1 MVIVSKT
8 NPSNGHIRRIL
19 GFASLLALS
28 LGAAPSFAQT
38 ATPGGG
44 QSTMAGSDNGGLEEI
59 VVTAR
64 KREEALLDTPIAI
77 SAFSSERIQSEGI
90 QSIDDVA
97 KFTPSVTVNNSSSG
111 ASSDNRGFQSII
123 IRGMTPSLPSGSNN
137 TTSVF
142 IDGAPVSSGFIDSIG
157 DLERVEVLKGPQ
169 SAQFGTQ
176 VFAGAVNLIT
186 KTPNLKEFQV
196 KLDGLLGSNNWY
208 DMRGTIEGPIVEDK
222 IAFRVGVRGYA
233 TDGTWSN
240 NASLGGT
247 LGDQSTKSING
258 ALYAALTDQ
267 LTVRLYGVYWNDDD
281 GPNATAKINARYGE
295 YNCKYPN
302 ATFGS
307 YYCGTLPLIPA
318 SQLSQNPQV
327 DSLFRSVILNNSLG
341 LFPHLFDAFL
351 DHGGM
356 ERYGLSAHA
365 QIDYDFENQG
375 FTVTLLSAGN
385 QDHFQIIED
394 LNNQDAANF
403 PNPLHAFIPYTE
415 STLSLTTLTE
425 QLEDDVSQEVR
436 VTSDGEGPF
445 KWSFGGNFAHYIS
458 ALNAEGIAYF
468 GPALFGNYGAPSYTD
483 SYSAFFSTSYD
494 LPYDVNLS
502 FDGRYLMNHVAQF
515 NETVKQVQ
523 SLGATGNFRN
533 FLPRVILSEKLTPDW
548 LLYASWSK
556 GANPGTF
563 NASLLP
569 GGSFTAAQIAY
580 LKNNYGGNIAV
591 LPEHYDSYEI
601 GSKAKFWGGKAE
613 LSADI
618 YYGLWSNQI
627 VSENVLLPASLGNNL
642 TGLAF
647 NNGRTE
653 LYGFET
659 EGSVRPV
666 QHITL
671 TGGFAYNDSKIEQGF
686 YTAGIQSVGTIGQR
700 GKHLPYYSLVN
711 GNLTIRYSDQFTDEL
726 GWYVAVEDIYKS
738 GLYDQTNSAKTPDN
752 DLVNLRAGL
761 KASDWSL
768 EGFILN
774 VTNQEYYTSVQ
785 QNVDSLAPAFVGN
798 NTVVGLGPKIQFGVR
813 GSYKFDA
820 GHDTPAQAAAYTPPP
835 VVAPKPASTARSYQ
849 VFFDFNKSDLTPQA
863 VTIVDTAAKNA
874 GPAKVTEIEV
884 TGHTDTV
891 GSDAYNMRLSRR
903 RAESVAAE
911 LEKMGIPSSEI
922 AIFAKGK
929 KDLLVPT
936 ADGVKEPQNRRV
948 QIVYAGGPTS

>member
-1 MVIVSKT
+1 
-8 NPSNGHIRRIL
+8 L
-19 GFASLLALS
+19 GFASLFVLS

-38 ATPGGG
+38 ATPGAG
-44 QSTMAGSDNGGLEEI
+44 QSADNGGLEEI

-77 SAFSSERIQSEGI
+77 SAFSAERIQIQGI
-90 QSIDDVA
+90 ATINDVA

-123 IRGMTPSLPSGSNN
+123 IRGMTPSIGAGTNN

-142 IDGAPVSSGFIDSIG
+142 IDGAPVSAGFVDGIG

-169 SAQFGTQ
+169 SAQFGRQ
-176 VFAGAVNLIT
+176 VFAGAINLIT
-186 KTPNLKEFQV
+186 KNPNLQDFVV
-196 KLDGLLGSNNWY
+196 KVDGLLGSNNWY
-208 DMRGTIEGPIVEDK
+208 DMRGTVEGPIVEDK
-222 IAFRVGVRGYA
+222 VGFRIGVRGYA
-233 TDGTWSN
+233 TDGTWTN
-240 NASLGGT
+240 YAHLGGT

-258 ALYAALTDQ
+258 SLYAALTDQ
-267 LTVRLYGVYWNDDD
+267 LTVKLFGVYWNDDD
-281 GPNATAKINARYGE
+281 GPAPTTKINARYGD
-295 YNCKYPN
+295 YNCTYPH

-307 YYCGTLPLIPA
+307 YYCGTLPLVPA
-318 SQLSQNPQV
+318 SQLSQQTNV
-327 DSLFRSVILNNSLG
+327 DTLFRSVVLDNSLG
-341 LFPHLFDAFL
+341 QFPHLFNFL
-351 DHGGM
+351 NHGGL
-356 ERYGLSAHA
+356 ERFGLSAHA
-365 QIDYDFENQG
+365 QIDYDFEDEG
-375 FTVTLLSAGN
+375 FTVSLLSAGN
-385 QDHFQIIED
+385 QDHFQSVLD

-403 PNPLHAFIPYTE
+403 PNVLHAFIPNTE
-415 STLSLTTLTE
+415 STISLLTE
-425 QLEDDVSQEVR
+425 VENLEDDASQEIR
-436 VTSDGEGPF
+436 VTSDGQGPL
-445 KWSFGGNFAHYIS
+445 KWSFGVNYDYFVS
-458 ALNAEGIAYF
+458 AETVYAIAYF
-468 GPALFGNYGAPSYTD
+468 GPSDFGTNGAPAISDT
-483 SYSAFFSTSYD
+483 YSAFASASYD
-494 LPYDVNLS
+494 LPYDFNLS
-502 FDGRYLMNHVAQF
+502 FDARYQLDHVAQY
-515 NETVKQVQ
+515 NETGSGVQ
-523 SLGATGNFRN
+523 SLAATGNFRN
-533 FLPRVILSEKLTPDW
+533 FLPRVILSEKLTPDL

-556 GANPGTF
+556 GANPGAF
-563 NASLLP
+563 NVGLLP
-569 GGSFTAAQIAY
+569 GGSNTPAQVAY
-580 LKNNYGGNIAV
+580 LKAYGANIAV

-601 GSKAKFWGGKAE
+601 GSKSKFWDGKAE

-618 YYGLWSNQI
+618 YYGLWTNQI

-642 TGLAF
+642 TGLFF

-653 LYGFET
+653 LYGFEA

-671 TGGFAYNDSKIEQGF
+671 SGGFAYNDSKIEQGV
-686 YTAGIQSVGTIGQR
+686 YTAGLQSVGTQDQR
-700 GKHLPYYSLVN
+700 GKHLPYYSVVN

-738 GLYDQTNSAKTPDN
+738 GLYDQTNSAKTPDY

-761 KASDWSL
+761 KASEWSL
-768 EGFILN
+768 EGFVLN
-774 VTNQEYYTSVQ
+774 VTNQEYYTSIQ
-785 QNVDSLAPAFVGN
+785 QNVDSLAPGFIGN
-798 NTVVGLGPKIQFGVR
+798 NIVVGLGPKIQFGVR

-820 GHDTPAQAAAYTPPP
+820 GHETPAQAAAYTPPP

-849 VFFDFNKSDLTPQA
+849 VFFDFDKSDLTPQA

-903 RAESVAAE
+903 RAEAVAAQ
-911 LEKMGIPSSEI
+911 LEKDGIPSSEI

-948 QIVYAGGPTS
+948 QIVYAGGVAS